1 LAKHVETNNKY
12 AESETML
19 QLELDVVRTDCEKYQ
34 DDLKAERVSVQ
45 EKDGQIKELKS
56 TMVEKVRKMEIFR
69 LGNDWRGS
77 TLSHYKYLNEFVL
90 RIVYKSELQKLI
102 TSMVKTCN
110 LQVQYL
116 KLCRFLSY
124 STS

>member
-1 LAKHVETNNKY
+1 
-12 AESETML
+12 ML